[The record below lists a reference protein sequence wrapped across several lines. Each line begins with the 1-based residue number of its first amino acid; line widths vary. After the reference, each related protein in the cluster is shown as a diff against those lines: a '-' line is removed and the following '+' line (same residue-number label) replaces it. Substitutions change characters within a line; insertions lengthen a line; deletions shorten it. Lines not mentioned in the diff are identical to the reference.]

1 MKGTT
6 LSRAAHTRS
15 AARPRTAAHPRTRLT
30 PGRLALAALAVFAL
44 AITTLVATPNSL
56 TPSAQAHGWVSDPPS
71 RQDHCANG
79 TVSHDCQGIQYE
91 PQSVE
96 APKGSKQC
104 SGGSRFTNL
113 DNNSLAWPR
122 TSVGSTHTFTWTI
135 TANHR
140 TSTWEYFVDGQLF
153 RTFDDGGAQPPST
166 VRHTLSGL
174 PAGNHTILARWNVYD
189 TAMAFYACIDV
200 NVGGGGGGDPTDPPD
215 PDPGECSAAAW
226 VASAAYLGGAEV
238 SYQGN
243 HYRAKWWTQGE
254 VPSES
259 GPWDV
264 WEDLGPC

>member
-1 MKGTT
+1 MKGTAVP
-6 LSRAAHTRS
+6 RAVHS
-15 AARPRTAAHPRTRLT
+15 PTRLA
-30 PGRLALAALAVFAL
+30 PGRLALAVLAVLAL
-44 AITTLVATPNSL
+44 AITVLVAAPTSL

-71 RQDHCANG
+71 RQDHCASG

-96 APKGSKQC
+96 APKGSMQC

-113 DNNSLAWPR
+113 DNDSHAWPR
-122 TSVGSTHTFTWTI
+122 TSIGSTHTFTWTI

-174 PAGNHTILARWNVYD
+174 PSGNHKILARWNVYD

-200 NVGGGGGGDPTDPPD
+200 NVGGGGGDPTDPPD
-215 PDPGECSAAAW
+215 PDPGDCSAPAW
-226 VASAAYLGGAEV
+226 VSSVAYLGGAEV
-238 SYQGN
+238 SYQGS

-254 VPSES
+254 IPSQS
-259 GPWDV
+259 GQWGV